1 VTGECEIQS
10 LLANLGATP
19 DEINAVLR
27 TKGVRARRHSTS
39 FDNPIVR
46 YVYRHLDIGGKL
58 DIPLGSQVLTI
69 VREGTWLSVPLPA
82 AVSEF
87 LTRFHEGQY
96 PQLELD

>member
-1 VTGECEIQS
+1 MTGEVEIQS
-10 LLANLGATP
+10 LLAGLGANP

-27 TKGVRARRHSTS
+27 DKGVRARRLSTS

-46 YVYRHLDIGGKL
+46 YVYRHLDIGGRL

-69 VREGTWLSVPLPA
+69 AREGTWLSIPL
-82 AVSEF
+82 SESIREF
-87 LTRFHEGQY
+87 LDRFHAGYY